1 MIAYTYMME
10 GIVPELRMSKAAEFL
25 DLFNTLFIV
34 NQELLCF
41 HLKEYIKMTDKEDV

>member
-25 DLFNTLFIV
+25 DLLNTLFIV

-41 HLKEYIKMTDKEDV
+41 HQKEYIEMTDKEDV